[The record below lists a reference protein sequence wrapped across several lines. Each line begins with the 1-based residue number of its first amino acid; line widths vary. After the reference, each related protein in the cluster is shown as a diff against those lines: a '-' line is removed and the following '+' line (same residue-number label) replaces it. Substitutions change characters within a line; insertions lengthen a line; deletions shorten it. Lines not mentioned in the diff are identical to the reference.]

1 MFTIPEIQRIKQLL
15 RNVAEVDPDDTVA
28 NRASQLSV
36 DLETL
41 DRINHLTDSERE
53 LIQYANSKREQY
65 VLLPEA
71 RHAVN
76 LEVELRPRQC

>member
-1 MFTIPEIQRIKQLL
+1 MFTVSEIQKIKQLL
-15 RNVAEVDPDDTVA
+15 RNVAEVDPDDTTA

-36 DLETL
+36 ELEML
-41 DRINHLTDSERE
+41 DKIHNLTEDEKS
-53 LIQYANSKREQY
+53 LIQYAYSKRDQY
-65 VLLPEA
+65 VLKPEA

>member
-1 MFTIPEIQRIKQLL
+1 MFTVSEIQKIKQLL
-15 RNVAEVDPDDTVA
+15 RNVAEVDPDDIVA

-36 DLETL
+36 DLEML
-41 DRINHLTDSERE
+41 DKIDNLNDDERS
-53 LIQYANSKREQY
+53 LIRYAYSKRDQY
-65 VLLPEA
+65 VLKPEA